1 MIGLSCKILNPSNPK
16 IIFDVLYKIL
26 YNVFV
31 AISPEI
37 NVFGFQKKA
46 NR

>member
-1 MIGLSCKILNPSNPK
+1 MIGLSCKILIPSNPK
-16 IIFDVLYKIL
+16 IIFDELYIIL

-37 NVFGFQKKA
+37 KVFGFQEKA
-46 NR
+46 NK